1 MATLPSK
8 ASFADITP
16 LERERR
22 LYERVAEKMLSLI
35 RDGVWQ
41 VGERLPSER
50 ELAQG
55 FGVSRT
61 VVREAVK
68 VLEARGV
75 LESATG
81 SGVYVRQADSG
92 IVSRSLQTYLQLSDA
107 TDVEMQ
113 IIDLRRALETGIAA
127 LAAQRATPEQ
137 LQALRNICQEMRR
150 QDGAAQMLAEL
161 DFQFHLSLARATRN
175 DLFEMLLTPLMEQLH
190 DYYLVVWAGYG
201 ERPLEIVFE
210 QHERLLDAV
219 EARDSE
225 AAREAM
231 ALHLAYSREVMK
243 RQLDSSDGGAEHD

>member
-1 MATLPSK
+1 MADAMKKPHEIMDFESWLTS
-8 ASFADITP
+8 
-16 LERERR
+16 LE
-22 LYERVAEKMLSLI
+22 
-35 RDGVWQ
+35 G
-41 VGERLPSER
+41 
-50 ELAQG
+50 
-55 FGVSRT
+55 
-61 VVREAVK
+61 
-68 VLEARGV
+68 
-75 LESATG
+75 
-81 SGVYVRQADSG
+81 
-92 IVSRSLQTYLQLSDA
+92 SRSEAERQL
-107 TDVEMQ
+107 
-113 IIDLRRALETGIAA
+113 LRRAFNVANQAHANQKRASGEPYIQHC
-127 LAAQRATPEQ
+127 LAV
-137 LQALRNICQEMRR
+137 
-150 QDGAAQMLAEL
+150 AQMLAEL